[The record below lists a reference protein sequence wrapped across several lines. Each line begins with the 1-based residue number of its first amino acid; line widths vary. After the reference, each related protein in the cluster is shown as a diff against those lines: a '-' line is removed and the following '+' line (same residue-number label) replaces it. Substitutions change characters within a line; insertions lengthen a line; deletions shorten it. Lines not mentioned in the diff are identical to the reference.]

1 MQFHIIGR
9 PSTEV
14 ANLSAIL
21 DFLSLS
27 FVVEDSFS
35 GDACAAVI
43 LMAPF
48 DLSAVPEDTALIAM
62 ADAPRE
68 VLDRALATV
77 TYPLKQPE
85 LLTALRTV
93 RICTKLK
100 QINSSSA
107 DTDHA
112 LENAAHG
119 TLGGLLARIT
129 GDHPLLD
136 EVRTQIAM
144 IAEEQSPVL
153 LQGEVGT
160 GKRTVAE
167 VLHACSSRREGP
179 FVPVSC
185 ATFPEALLAAELFG
199 CERGAMP
206 GALSRRLGRVEI
218 AEGGTLLLEDIEALS
233 IQSQASLLTLLR
245 TGQLERIG
253 AVRGHAVDIRL
264 IASTTTNLSERVERG
279 EFRDDLYYALQGL
292 QMQIPSLRE
301 YREIVPDL
309 LTLVEPE
316 IPRSSLSAD
325 ACLKLSNY
333 AWPGNLTEL
342 RGVAKQLVGSSL
354 KPLIEPADL
363 PERFVTNEVEHGSR
377 KIDGADFLA
386 PEPLLPVNGLDLKAY
401 LADLE
406 KSLIAQALDDT
417 GSIVARAADRLHIR
431 RTTLVEKMRKYGLR
445 RG

>member
-1 MQFHIIGR
+1 MQFHIIGQ

-21 DFLSLS
+21 DFLSVP
-27 FVVEDSFS
+27 FVVEDGFS
-35 GDACAAVI
+35 GDSYAGVI

-48 DLSAVPEDTALIAM
+48 DLSVLPEGSAFIAM
-62 ADAPRE
+62 EDAPRE
-68 VLDRALATV
+68 VLDRAVATV
-77 TYPLKQPE
+77 AYPLKQPE

-93 RICTKLK
+93 RICAKLK
-100 QINSSSA
+100 QVDPGFIERDQTQESSSRK
-107 DTDHA
+107 
-112 LENAAHG
+112 
-119 TLGGLLARIT
+119 TLGRLLARIT

-136 EVRTQIAM
+136 DVRTQVAM

-167 VLHACSSRREGP
+167 VLHACSQRSEGP

-233 IQSQASLLTLLR
+233 IQSQAGLLTLLR

-253 AVRGHAVDIRL
+253 SVRGHAVDIRL
-264 IASTTTNLSERVERG
+264 IASTTTNLSDRVERG

-292 QMQIPSLRE
+292 QLQIPPLRE
-301 YREIVPDL
+301 YRDIVPDL
-309 LTLVEPE
+309 LTVVEPE

-325 ACLKLSNY
+325 VCQRLSNY
-333 AWPGNLTEL
+333 SWPGNLTEL
-342 RGVAKQLVGSSL
+342 RGVAKQLIGTSL
-354 KPLIEPADL
+354 KPLIELSDL
-363 PERFVTNEVEHGSR
+363 PERFATSEIEHRANAATSPALR
-377 KIDGADFLA
+377 PA
-386 PEPLLPVNGLDLKAY
+386 EPLLPVNGLDLKAY